1 MTQARLSKQGWQ
13 PIQHGRL
20 NAKREAG
27 SPLPPLGPS
36 SVKEWITSSE
46 AAMRARAPAAAIVG
60 TDDGALGA
68 SSDVAMVDR
77 GPDMASLAGNGDAA
91 ARRVRERRAGLM
103 TWPGM
108 TLNCCML

>member
-13 PIQHGRL
+13 PIHHGRL

-46 AAMRARAPAAAIVG
+46 AAMRALAPVAVIVG
-60 TDDGALGA
+60 TGDCALGA
-68 SSDVAMVDR
+68 SSDVRWSTVARTRPASPEIAMLQLDVR
-77 GPDMASLAGNGDAA
+77 AKEGPAS
-91 ARRVRERRAGLM
+91 
-103 TWPGM
+103 
-108 TLNCCML
+108 